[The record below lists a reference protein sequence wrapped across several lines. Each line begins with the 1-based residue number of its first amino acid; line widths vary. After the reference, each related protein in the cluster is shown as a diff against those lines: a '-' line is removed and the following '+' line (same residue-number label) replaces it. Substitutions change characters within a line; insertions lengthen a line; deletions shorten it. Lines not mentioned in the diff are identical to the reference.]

1 MLNIFV
7 LTLREGIEAFLI
19 VAITL
24 AYLRQTQRNALASAV
39 YWGTGSAIA
48 LSGIASYFFAQADN
62 KPLWEGLLALVA
74 AVLVVSMTV
83 YMLKAARHMR
93 SNIGRGIEAA
103 LANRSQSAGWW
114 GVFAFV
120 LLMITREGMET
131 AVVLSTLAL
140 EKGSEA
146 LFVGALLGVLGAAA
160 IAWAWARYGRRVN
173 LAKFFQVTAIF
184 LLLFSVQL
192 VIYAIHELSEGSV
205 LPWVDNEWLHV
216 LSEPY
221 GPEGFWGQMLT
232 YSMVVVPVLYL
243 TWSAL
248 RDRVAPTT
256 ARTS

>member
-24 AYLRQTQRNALASAV
+24 AYLRQTQRHALASAV

-48 LSGIASYFFAQADN
+48 LSAIASYFFAQADN

-93 SNIGRGIEAA
+93 ANIGLGIEAA

-146 LFVGALLGVLGAAA
+146 LFVGAVLGVLGAAA
-160 IAWAWARYGRRVN
+160 IAWAWARFGRRVN

-192 VIYAIHELSEGSV
+192 VIYAVHELSEGNA
-205 LPWVDNEWLHV
+205 LPWVNNEWLHV
-216 LSEPY
+216 ISEPY
-221 GPEGFWGQMLT
+221 GPEGFWGEMLT
-232 YSMVVVPVLYL
+232 YSMVVVPVIYL
-243 TWSAL
+243 AWTAL
-248 RDRVAPTT
+248 RDRATPPTP
-256 ARTS
+256 RLS

>member
-24 AYLRQTQRNALASAV
+24 AYLKQTQRHALASAV

-93 SNIGRGIEAA
+93 TNIGRGIEAA

-146 LFVGALLGVLGAAA
+146 LFFGALLGVLGAAA

-248 RDRVAPTT
+248 RDRVAPAT
-256 ARTS
+256 ARPS